1 METNDQLSWT
11 TVAARGLTNKIVR
24 PSIQNKQVTG
34 GVKLMSNVI
43 FQHDDLEIQILARKA
58 AAIVRQALTP
68 GSVLFSFPAQLFKVR
83 TDAYEL
89 IEKECGKVSG
99 VRPISM
105 YGGKSSGDLLVEV
118 KFVVPESTTKA
129 ISVGVKVGEL
139 CFKASPSN
147 DSLSNSNLVHVKLSL
162 LRIPDEET
170 FVANLKRSLR
180 YYGEVYQIKK
190 FTYNG
195 YFEGE
200 ISVLLDVSAGYVND
214 TGAVL
219 ANQPLTNNLYLEEW
233 DCFASAVFKG
243 ASPVCHWCKIAGH
256 IRKNCPELAKRVCFS
271 CNGRGHT
278 AKFCKAK
285 PQSEGDQLDR
295 YLDDSNNIAGNGV
308 ESDDESVVDVEIL
321 EEAPTLFVGSITG
334 SAASKHAPID
344 IRSTMDIDATDS
356 DSGGVAPEAGEG
368 DFGDGDDAGDGADFG
383 VGVDAG
389 GDTGVGAGVG
399 AGGLGSMGGVPSG
412 RVLGDF
418 IHKTTTMSA
427 SGNGKGLSG
436 VKKNNLG
443 KLIVKPTPNMIKF
456 KKNNNNKSL
465 KFADKAQ

>member
-24 PSIQNKQVTG
+24 PSIQTKQVTG
-34 GVKLMSNVI
+34 GVKLMSTVI

-68 GSVLFSFPAQLFKVR
+68 GSVLFSFPSQLFKVR

-162 LRIPDEET
+162 LRIPDEDT

-190 FTYNG
+190 FTYNEK
-195 YFEGE
+195 YF
-200 ISVLLDVSAGYVND
+200 III
-214 TGAVL
+214 
-219 ANQPLTNNLYLEEW
+219 
-233 DCFASAVFKG
+233 K
-243 ASPVCHWCKIAGH
+243 H
-256 IRKNCPELAKRVCFS
+256 
-271 CNGRGHT
+271 
-278 AKFCKAK
+278 
-285 PQSEGDQLDR
+285 
-295 YLDDSNNIAGNGV
+295 
-308 ESDDESVVDVEIL
+308 
-321 EEAPTLFVGSITG
+321 LF
-334 SAASKHAPID
+334 
-344 IRSTMDIDATDS
+344 
-356 DSGGVAPEAGEG
+356 
-368 DFGDGDDAGDGADFG
+368 
-383 VGVDAG
+383 
-389 GDTGVGAGVG
+389 
-399 AGGLGSMGGVPSG
+399 
-412 RVLGDF
+412 
-418 IHKTTTMSA
+418 
-427 SGNGKGLSG
+427 
-436 VKKNNLG
+436 
-443 KLIVKPTPNMIKF
+443 
-456 KKNNNNKSL
+456 
-465 KFADKAQ
+465 